1 MKMHV
6 NQIFKVMLYSHFF
19 VVLACNYSP
28 ANAQRVNSNPRP
40 SLVRTAGY
48 SVSTIITSGVNQEVN
63 GNQLEADNSI
73 SVNLIN
79 PETSNDKAGD
89 LLNFNANTNSS
100 SVSISDLKHVSMF
113 EFGEGTELY
122 TRVKTKDDAISEV
135 STSEASSSAFI
146 IVETTLN
153 AKENINSFAK
163 SFDQSF

>member
-19 VVLACNYSP
+19 VVIACNCFP
-28 ANAQRVNSNPRP
+28 ANAQQVNSNPRP

-89 LLNFNANTNSS
+89 LLNFKANTNSS